1 MKNTIA
7 TLLVAVSTFAVAANA
22 NADNSF
28 RPYVGV
34 DYNYDNGNGNN
45 FNSGTVNV
53 GTQFNDYFGT
63 EVFYQKSDKDI
74 NTYGALRQQTRDF
87 DAYGIDFNGYLPFGC
102 EQEYALIGSLGIGE
116 YDFSTSY
123 NRAALLNND
132 DHGLGYR
139 FGLGGLYNVTD
150 SVAVRAMAR
159 YVKFDKL
166 ADWTDETDMM
176 EYTAGVRYNF

>member
-7 TLLVAVSTFAVAANA
+7 TLLVAVSTIAVASTANA
-22 NADNSF
+22 ETSF
-28 RPYVGV
+28 APYVGI

-45 FNSGTVNV
+45 FNSASVNV

-63 EVFYQKSDKDI
+63 EVFYQQSDKDVK
-74 NTYGALRQQTRDF
+74 TFSDMRQETRKF
-87 DAYGIDFNGYLPFGC
+87 NAYGLDLNGYLPMGC
-102 EQEYALIGSLGIGE
+102 DKEFSLIGSVGIGE
-116 YDFSTSY
+116 YTFSTGY
-123 NRAALLNND
+123 NMFGIFNNR

-139 FGLGGLYNVTD
+139 FGLGGLYNITD
-150 SVAVRAMAR
+150 NVAVKAMAR

-166 ADWTDETDMM
+166 DSFTDETDMM

>member
-22 NADNSF
+22 NAENSF

-34 DYNYDNGNGNN
+34 DYNYDNGNGND
-45 FNSGTVNV
+45 FNSGSVNV

-63 EVFYQKSDKDI
+63 EVFYQRSDNDVK
-74 NTYGALRQQTRDF
+74 TKGLARQETRYF
-87 DAYGIDFNGYLPFGC
+87 NAYGIDLNGYLPMGC
-102 EQEYALIGSLGIGE
+102 EQEFALIGSVGAGE
-116 YDFSTSY
+116 YEFNTGY
-123 NRAALLNND
+123 NAAGLANNR
-132 DHGLGYR
+132 DHGFGYR

-150 SVAVRAMAR
+150 NVALKAMAR

-166 ADWTDETDMM
+166 ADETEETDMM
-176 EYTAGVRYNF
+176 EYTAGIRYNF